1 MPPGHASRPLL
12 CIDRAENLAAFRSCS
27 MLQAQ
32 GRYITFSARPV
43 GPLSAAPSQYRARIF
58 GGLVA
63 RLSRVPVVGPNF
75 DPAPQRVTHK
85 FFFLCCLQFLAAVP
99 VHRSQVEPRP
109 AVRCG
114 LNRWRGAVKPR
125 PPVWPAPVV
134 RCVGIWGAGLRYR
147 FAFARA
153 IR

>member
-1 MPPGHASRPLL
+1 MSPGHASRPLL
-12 CIDRAENLAAFRSCS
+12 CIDRAENLAAFRSGS

-32 GRYITFSARPV
+32 GRARPRSACHF
-43 GPLSAAPSQYRARIF
+43 GPLSADPSQYRARIF
-58 GGLVA
+58 GGLVD

-75 DPAPQRVTHK
+75 DPATQRVTHK
-85 FFFLCCLQFLAAVP
+85 FFLCCLQFLAAIP

-109 AVRCG
+109 PVRCG
-114 LNRWRGAVKPR
+114 LNRWRVWVEPR
-125 PPVWPAPVV
+125 AAVWPAPFVFVV
-134 RCVGIWGAGLRYR
+134 WEFWRGPLYR

>member
-1 MPPGHASRPLL
+1 MPPGHTSRPLL
-12 CIDRAENLAAFRSCS
+12 CIDRAENLAAFRSGS

-32 GRYITFSARPV
+32 GRALPRSARPV

-85 FFFLCCLQFLAAVP
+85 FFFYVVCNFSRPFLCIA
-99 VHRSQVEPRP
+99 PRF
-109 AVRCG
+109 
-114 LNRWRGAVKPR
+114 NRARR
-125 PPVWPAPVV
+125 F
-134 RCVGIWGAGLRYR
+134 GAG
-147 FAFARA
+147 
-153 IR
+153 